1 MCHFLLLRGS
11 SPTVSKEDGEGRHNM
26 PEAVRHQGTADV
38 SLFFPHLLFPSS
50 FPSPHFTS
58 PSFPS
63 SSSTSSSVI
72 QLPHRHPVSVPWLPP
87 FCLPLFPRPTTSL
100 PNHGPPQGLV
110 RGTGPN
116 AGSPDF
122 RPRTIPGP
130 SVPHKMTWSS
140 RNVLP

>member
-1 MCHFLLLRGS
+1 MNVYCNFGGIMSMFGS
-11 SPTVSKEDGEGRHNM
+11 RDEMSFPV
-26 PEAVRHQGTADV
+26 AVRHQGTVIVWFA
-38 SLFFPHLLFPSS
+38 LLEPL
-50 FPSPHFTS
+50 P

-63 SSSTSSSVI
+63 SHFTSSSFPPSSSTSSSVI